1 MSKKNLF
8 KQVEM
13 THLKSNVFDLS
24 HDVKLSMKMGNLVPI
39 MCEPVIPGDN
49 WRIGCESLIRFAP
62 LVAPVMH
69 RMDVTMHY
77 FFCPNRLVWPAWETY
92 IAGTKSGTD
101 EPTHPFITLNGNS
114 ANPTVLPLANYFGI
128 PFSGDGGQTENI
140 NALPFAMYQKIYN
153 EYYRDQNLISE
164 ARDFCVD
171 GNNSAFAANLLVMQK
186 RAWEHDYF
194 TACLPNPQQGASV
207 SLPLGTVEL
216 NGASTNAGVIV
227 DAATQTPL
235 APGGPL
241 SIGLG
246 GELLSDDVG
255 GVQSAYD
262 PNGTLQVGA
271 TTISDL
277 RRATKLQEWLEKAMR
292 GGNRYIEFIRS
303 MFGVQSSDKR
313 LQRPEYITGI
323 KSPVVISEVL
333 NTTGTEDL
341 PQGNMAGHGVS
352 VVSGEYGSYYA
363 EEHGYIIGIMSVMPK
378 TAYQQGIPKHFL
390 KINDKYEHYFEQF
403 AHIGEQE
410 VLERELKAFTSGYGS
425 NTFGYIPRY
434 SEYKFAN
441 NRTAGDF
448 QTTLDYWTLTRQFA
462 TGPALNQ
469 TFIECVPDT
478 RIFAVEDGTDYLW
491 CHVYNKVS
499 ARRKMAFFGT
509 PRF

>member
-13 THLKSNVFDLS
+13 THLKSNTFDLS

-39 MCEPVIPGDN
+39 MCTPVIPGDSF
-49 WRIGCESLIRFAP
+49 RIGCESLIRFAP

-77 FFCPNRLVWPAWETY
+77 FFCPNRLVWPDWEIY

-101 EPTHPFITLNGNS
+101 DPIHPYFTIAGTSALMSNSPLLNY
-114 ANPTVLPLANYFGI
+114 LGI
-128 PFSGDGGQTENI
+128 PVGDAAVTCNI
-140 NALPFAMYQKIYN
+140 NALPLAIYQKIYN
-153 EYYRDQNLISE
+153 EYYRDQNLISAVQDSLAE
-164 ARDFCVD
+164 GDNTASL
-171 GNNSAFAANLLVMQK
+171 SAYSTLRK

-194 TACLPNPQQGASV
+194 TACLPNSQQGNAV
-207 SLPLGTVEL
+207 SIPLGNVEINPL
-216 NGASTNAGVIV
+216 AATAGRLVGTDDHLPVNAGPVDTNAFG
-227 DAATQTPL
+227 DL
-235 APGGPL
+235 
-241 SIGLG
+241 LG
-246 GELLSDDVG
+246 GTPAESVL
-255 GVQSAYD
+255 YD
-262 PNGTLQVGA
+262 PNNTLQVGS
-271 TTISDL
+271 TTITDL

-303 MFGVQSSDKR
+303 MFGVQSSDRR

-323 KSPVVISEVL
+323 KSPVIISEVL
-333 NTTGTEDL
+333 NTTGTEDA

-352 VVSGEYGSYYA
+352 VVSGQYGNYFA
-363 EEHGYIIGIMSVMPK
+363 EEHGYIMGIMSVVPK

-390 KINDKYEHYFEQF
+390 KINDRYEHYFEQF

-410 VLERELKAFTSGYGS
+410 VTYREIMAFKTGGTPTG
-425 NTFGYIPRY
+425 TFGYIPRY
-434 SEYKFAN
+434 SEYKFEN

-448 QTTLDYWTLTRQFA
+448 QTTLDFWTLTRQFSNQ
-462 TGPALNQ
+462 PALNQ
-469 TFIECVPDT
+469 EFIECVPDT

-499 ARRKMAFFGT
+499 ARRKMPFFGT
-509 PRF
+509 PRFA